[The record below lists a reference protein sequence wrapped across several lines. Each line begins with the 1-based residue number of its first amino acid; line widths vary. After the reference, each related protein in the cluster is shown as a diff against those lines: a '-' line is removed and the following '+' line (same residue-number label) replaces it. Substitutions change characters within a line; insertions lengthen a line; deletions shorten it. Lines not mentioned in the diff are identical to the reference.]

1 MKKILG
7 KIWKSPRGRVLIFIS
22 GAVVVFI
29 VGANLLLDKSK
40 APVMPSKS
48 ANVNINPNQMVK
60 VDAADQQYQD
70 LADKHQQDARENAQK
85 SGKSYMASI
94 FSFSDSKD
102 KNANAGNSSSSGSS
116 SSADNKSMDPK
127 SFYENKEANKPKQ
140 SAAAG
145 SGYTGYSGDASSNN
159 NNGSNNYTGYVNPK
173 LQSEYEK
180 QMSESLKDLV
190 KAWGEGYQA
199 QTVEAEQNANGPGNG
214 FGPGQGPVMIK
225 AGSIL
230 FAVIDTAVN
239 SDQAGTPVLAT
250 IVTGPYKGTKLLGSF
265 KREEDRLVIQFSMMS
280 MPSMSKSIGINA
292 YAIDSRTAQT
302 ALASDVDNHYLTRWG
317 GLLGSAFLQGFG
329 TYFSNTTS
337 SSSSTDCPE
346 GSFCIINGDQFQTSV
361 RDGIYSGFGQVGTAL
376 ADAMGKN
383 FNRPP
388 TVTLDQ
394 GTGVGILFMSDV
406 TMTGSANSNVKGVL
420 GVDEPSSNSLP
431 DDRPSYNTSSRN
443 PSNTTN
449 SSYTNTGGSNNY
461 NSASAYSQ
469 GQSNQNYNN

>member
-48 ANVNINPNQMVK
+48 ANINISPNQTVK

-70 LADKHQQDARENAQK
+70 LADKHQQDARESAQQ

-102 KNANAGNSSSSGSS
+102 KNANAGNSSSSGSP

-127 SFYENKEANKPKQ
+127 SFYENKEAAKPKQ

-145 SGYTGYSGDASSNN
+145 SGYTGYSGNNNSSNN
-159 NNGSNNYTGYVNPK
+159 DSGNSYTGYVNPK

-199 QTVEAEQNANGPGNG
+199 QTVEAERDANGPGNG

-265 KREEDRLVIQFSMMS
+265 KRKQDRLVIQFSMMS
-280 MPSMSKSIGINA
+280 MPSMGKSIGINA

-337 SSSSTDCPE
+337 NSSSTDCPE

-376 ADAMGKN
+376 AYAMGKN

-443 PSNTTN
+443 PSSTTN